1 MPNLKKSLLKRKK
14 QIRKVFMERKYYEMQ
29 DIEQERRLRN
39 MLNVL
44 PKFCHEYFIGIQ
56 QRTGTKTRLGYA
68 YDLSLFF
75 EFIKENNPTLR
86 NTEIHDFD
94 LDLLDKLS
102 PFDIEEYMNHL
113 RVYEKDGVE
122 HTNKERGIARKL
134 AAVRSMYNYFY
145 KKQVIKTNPPAL
157 VSTPK
162 QHEKNIIRL
171 ETDEVVELL
180 DTMESGEN
188 LTKNQKVFAD
198 KTRVR
203 DLAIVTTLLGT
214 GIRVSE
220 LVGLDMN
227 DIDLK
232 NQALK
237 VHRKGGKEQMVYFGD
252 EVNEALL
259 SYLDERKNTVT
270 ADENEHAFFLRLRQ
284 QRIGVRA
291 VEKLVKKYAST
302 VTPLKPITPHKLRST
317 YGTTLYKETGDIYL
331 VADVLGHSDINT
343 TRKHYAAQADENR
356 RKAARIVKLRED

>member
-1 MPNLKKSLLKRKK
+1 
-14 QIRKVFMERKYYEMQ
+14 MERKYHEMQ

-39 MLNVL
+39 MLNEL
-44 PKFCHEYFIGIQ
+44 PKFCREYFIGIE
-56 QRTGTKTRLGYA
+56 QRTSAKTRLGYA

-75 EFIKENNPTLR
+75 DFIKENNPIVK

-94 LDLLDKLS
+94 LELLDNLS
-102 PFDIEEYMNHL
+102 PFDIEEYLNHL

-134 AAVRSMYNYFY
+134 AAVRSLYNFFY
-145 KKQVIKTNPPAL
+145 KKQVLKNNPPAL
-157 VSTPK
+157 VETPK
-162 QHEKNIIRL
+162 LHEKNIIRL

-188 LTKNQKVFAD
+188 LTKNQKMFAD

-227 DIDLK
+227 DIDFK

-252 EVNEALL
+252 EVCDALCE
-259 SYLDERKNTVT
+259 YLEERRSIST
-270 ADENEHAFFLRLRQ
+270 ANEHENAFFLSLRR

-317 YGTTLYKETGDIYL
+317 YGTTLYNETGDIYL
-331 VADVLGHSDINT
+331 VADVLGHSDVNT

-356 RKAARIVKLRED
+356 RRAARVVKLRET

>member
-1 MPNLKKSLLKRKK
+1 MD
-14 QIRKVFMERKYYEMQ
+14 RKYYEMQ

-39 MLNVL
+39 MQNQL
-44 PKFCHEYFIGIQ
+44 PKFCREYFIGIE
-56 QRTGTKTRLGYA
+56 QRTSTKTRLGYA

-75 EFIKENNPTLR
+75 EYIKENNPTFK
-86 NTEIHDFD
+86 NIEIHDFT
-94 LDLLDKLS
+94 LDLLDNLS
-102 PFDIEEYMNHL
+102 PFDIEEYLNHL
-113 RVYEKDGVE
+113 RVYEKNGVE

-134 AAVRSMYNYFY
+134 AAVRSIYNYFY
-145 KKQVIKTNPPAL
+145 KKQIIKNNPPAL
-157 VSTPK
+157 VETPK
-162 QHEKNIIRL
+162 LREKNIVRL

-180 DTMESGEN
+180 DTMETGEN
-188 LTKNQKVFAD
+188 LTKNQKAFAD

-227 DIDLK
+227 DIDFK

-237 VHRKGGKEQMVYFGD
+237 VHRKGGKEQLVYFGD
-252 EVNEALL
+252 EVYDALIE
-259 SYLDERKNTVT
+259 YLEERKDT
-270 ADENEHAFFLRLRQ
+270 ATASENENAFFLSLRK

-317 YGTTLYKETGDIYL
+317 YGTTLYNETGDIYL
-331 VADVLGHSDINT
+331 VADVLGHSDVNT

-356 RKAARIVKLRED
+356 RKAARVVKLRET